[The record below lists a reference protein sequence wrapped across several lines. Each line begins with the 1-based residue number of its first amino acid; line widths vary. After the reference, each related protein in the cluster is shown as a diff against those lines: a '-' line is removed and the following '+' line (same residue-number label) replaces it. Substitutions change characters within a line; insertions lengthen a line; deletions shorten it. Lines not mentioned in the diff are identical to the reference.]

1 MNCFSEIFSLSML
14 KTNKNLQWLNTKTAA
29 PLHKG
34 RRLFYYQNKEKQKE
48 TRIFSSEVTTKNFM
62 QISNI

>member
-1 MNCFSEIFSLSML
+1 MNCFSDIFSLSML
-14 KTNKNLQWLNTKTAA
+14 KTNGNLQWLTTKMTA

-34 RRLFYYQNKEKQKE
+34 RRLLSYQNKEKQKE

-62 QISNI
+62 QISNM

>member
-1 MNCFSEIFSLSML
+1 ML
-14 KTNKNLQWLNTKTAA
+14 KTNGNLQWLTTKMTA

-34 RRLFYYQNKEKQKE
+34 RRLLSYQNKEKQKE

-62 QISNI
+62 QISNIN